1 MTCRLRQITGSIPCR
16 FRPRNL
22 SHFSL
27 KPRSLRL
34 DLSQF
39 AKKCRSVHQDV
50 YESAPVGF
58 GPVDYDSYPKNSP
71 HETGLSSS

>member
-27 KPRSLRL
+27 KSRSLLL

-50 YESAPVGF
+50 ESAPVGF
-58 GPVDYDSYPKNSP
+58 GHVDYDSYFKNSSG
-71 HETGLSSS
+71 ETGLSSS